1 VVKGAVE
8 AFNARD
14 LTLLK
19 KYFHE
24 DMTIR
29 RPLADTG
36 SSLPNFPGSYHGLDE
51 YLQVVS
57 EVDQT
62 VENLQVSPRKIEAGA
77 GGMALV
83 ELLQSFGP
91 DEGREHQI
99 TWVVDQIADGKIAW
113 TANFASEDEA
123 RRAFERGQQAQA
135 GD

>member
-1 VVKGAVE
+1 MVKGAVE

-14 LTLLK
+14 VSLLK

-29 RPLADTG
+29 RPLADAG
-36 SSLPNFPGSYHGLDE
+36 SSLPNVPGSYHGLDE

-57 EVDQT
+57 EVDRS
-62 VENLQVSPRKIEAGA
+62 VENLQVAPRKIEAGA
-77 GGMALV
+77 DGMALV

-91 DEGREHQI
+91 EGGREHQV
-99 TWVVDQIADGKIAW
+99 TWVVDQITDGKIAW

-123 RRAFERGQQAQA
+123 RRAFERGQRA
-135 GD
+135 